1 MYIRRSNDWFGSKTL
16 FFYIRETVVCIS
28 VHPDALSQPQNLSW
42 YHTAILPSICRFFYA
57 RLRIHLI
64 RLRDKCRTGQGGLK
78 ENEWNDMLRI
88 CLRQTLRKRNTVE
101 EIGLCGQR
109 EVSENRVFADNM
121 PSACVRAD
129 SDTLKQSLV
138 YRHIVCLASV

>member
-1 MYIRRSNDWFGSKTL
+1 
-16 FFYIRETVVCIS
+16 
-28 VHPDALSQPQNLSW
+28 
-42 YHTAILPSICRFFYA
+42 
-57 RLRIHLI
+57 
-64 RLRDKCRTGQGGLK
+64 
-78 ENEWNDMLRI
+78 MLRI

-101 EIGLCGQR
+101 EIGLYGQR

-121 PSACVRAD
+121 PSACVRAG

>member
-1 MYIRRSNDWFGSKTL
+1 
-16 FFYIRETVVCIS
+16 
-28 VHPDALSQPQNLSW
+28 
-42 YHTAILPSICRFFYA
+42 
-57 RLRIHLI
+57 
-64 RLRDKCRTGQGGLK
+64 
-78 ENEWNDMLRI
+78 MLRI

-138 YRHIVCLASV
+138 YRHIVCLASVCTTEKAFPARGKAFIACS

>member
-1 MYIRRSNDWFGSKTL
+1 MFW
-16 FFYIRETVVCIS
+16 
-28 VHPDALSQPQNLSW
+28 
-42 YHTAILPSICRFFYA
+42 
-57 RLRIHLI
+57 
-64 RLRDKCRTGQGGLK
+64 
-78 ENEWNDMLRI
+78 
-88 CLRQTLRKRNTVE
+88 QTSFKRNTVE
-101 EIGLCGQR
+101 RIGLCGQR

>member
-1 MYIRRSNDWFGSKTL
+1 
-16 FFYIRETVVCIS
+16 
-28 VHPDALSQPQNLSW
+28 
-42 YHTAILPSICRFFYA
+42 
-57 RLRIHLI
+57 
-64 RLRDKCRTGQGGLK
+64 
-78 ENEWNDMLRI
+78 MLRI

-121 PSACVRAD
+121 PSAYVRAD